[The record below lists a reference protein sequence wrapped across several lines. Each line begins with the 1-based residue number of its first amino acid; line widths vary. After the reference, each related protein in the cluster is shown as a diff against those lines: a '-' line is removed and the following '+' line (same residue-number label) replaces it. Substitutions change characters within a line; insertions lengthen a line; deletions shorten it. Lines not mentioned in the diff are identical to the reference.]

1 MKKGI
6 QSFFLAA
13 GKNGCYCFCIIKI
26 AERILKAELDP
37 QSALQAGI
45 DNKFI
50 RVNEKNYSQGDN
62 FYVLE
67 PAKFL
72 TYLSGWK
79 CDVKKENPEYKAKQG
94 ETVVECWECNGR
106 VHFRLPD
113 WDPLENSQ
121 TVKYGK
127 VKSLRVFYP
136 LG

>member
-13 GKNGCYCFCIIKI
+13 GNNGCYGFCIIKI

-72 TYLSGWK
+72 TYLSAGNAMS
-79 CDVKKENPEYKAKQG
+79 KKKIPNTK
-94 ETVVECWECNGR
+94 
-106 VHFRLPD
+106 
-113 WDPLENSQ
+113 
-121 TVKYGK
+121 
-127 VKSLRVFYP
+127 
-136 LG
+136 